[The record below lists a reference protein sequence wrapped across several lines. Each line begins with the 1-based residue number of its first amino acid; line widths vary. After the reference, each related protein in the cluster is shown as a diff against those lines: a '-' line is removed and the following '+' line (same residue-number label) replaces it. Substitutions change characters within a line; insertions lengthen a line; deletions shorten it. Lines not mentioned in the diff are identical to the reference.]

1 METPIVIFSYK
12 IDDLLEELTKRT
24 SYMGKMRGTEQEP
37 LMIDRLSLTHGEH
50 FMFTEF
56 IEDAASNV
64 YDWLKAFGRNI
75 KHAYHAKCVYD
86 ETVQYK
92 HHGAYLEIDGKEAE
106 MEHRYLF
113 KGITANANEFTKR
126 IVTTPPPVNVDNR
139 IEDIDLTIEYN
150 FNIHTLLDGTLESS
164 ETYKSTNT
172 YRVSKGGKFPTF
184 AGYGDIIIQFD
195 FDENGSKHVLQS
207 VDVEIVVRETPV
219 NVVPIKAETYVEYH
233 PNLNDLSA
241 TEYYQTVKDCT
252 NANWKANADK
262 LPDDPRDKVMFILEQ
277 VDNFDVNMIHIID
290 RNIKEAIVNYILFRW
305 YEFVLPTEY
314 ENYYLKFED
323 YAYKAKVGM
332 NSTVKPIQR
341 RYNTF

>member
-1 METPIVIFSYK
+1 MDKPIVIFSYK
-12 IDDLLEELTKRT
+12 IDNLLEELTKRT

-37 LMIDRLSLTHGEH
+37 LMIDRLSLTQGEH

-86 ETVQYK
+86 EAVQYK

-106 MEHRYLF
+106 MERRYLF
-113 KGITANANEFTKR
+113 KGIQAIAQELSNKIT
-126 IVTTPPPVNVDNR
+126 TTPPSVTVENR
-139 IEDIDLTIEYN
+139 MEDIDLRVEYT
-150 FNIHTLLDGTLESS
+150 FYVHTLLDGTLETTEQYTKTDVYRI
-164 ETYKSTNT
+164 ET
-172 YRVSKGGKFPTF
+172 GGKFPNF
-184 AGYGDIIIQFD
+184 AGYGNINVPFT
-195 FDENGSKHVLQS
+195 FDENGSRHTLQS

-219 NVVPIKAETYVEYH
+219 SVVPVKAETYVEYH
-233 PNLNDLSA
+233 PNLNDLSV
-241 TEYYQTVKDCT
+241 TEYYQVVKDCT

-277 VDNFDVNMIHIID
+277 VNNFDVNMIHVID

-314 ENYYLKFED
+314 QNYYLKFED

-341 RYNTF
+341 KHNTF

>member
-1 METPIVIFSYK
+1 MDKPIVIFSYK

-86 ETVQYK
+86 EAVQYK

-106 MEHRYLF
+106 MGQRYMF
-113 KGITANANEFTKR
+113 KNIVATPLEIDNKIDVTIPTITVENMMENIELT
-126 IVTTPPPVNVDNR
+126 VD
-139 IEDIDLTIEYN
+139 YYYH
-150 FNIHTLLDGTLESS
+150 IHTLLDNTLDTTESIDQS
-164 ETYKSTNT
+164 SSVYIKTGNYPIGVTNILIP
-172 YRVSKGGKFPTF
+172 FN
-184 AGYGDIIIQFD
+184 
-195 FDENGSKHVLQS
+195 FDENGSKHTLQS
-207 VDVEIVVRETPV
+207 VDVEIVVRDTPV
-219 NVVPIKAETYVEYH
+219 NIVPVKAETYVEYH
-233 PNLNDLSA
+233 PNLNDLSV
-241 TEYYQTVKDCT
+241 TEYYQVVKDCT

-277 VDNFDVNMIHIID
+277 VDNFDVNMIHVID
-290 RNIKEAIVNYILFRW
+290 RNIKEAIINYILFRW

-341 RYNTF
+341 KYNTF

>member
-1 METPIVIFSYK
+1 MDKPIVIFSYK

-75 KHAYHAKCVYD
+75 NHAYHAKCVYD
-86 ETVQYK
+86 EAVQYK

-106 MEHRYLF
+106 MEQRYLF
-113 KGITANANEFTKR
+113 KNIVATPLEIDNKIDVTIPTITVENMIENIELT
-126 IVTTPPPVNVDNR
+126 VD
-139 IEDIDLTIEYN
+139 YYYH
-150 FNIHTLLDGTLESS
+150 IHTLLDNTLDTTESIDQS
-164 ETYKSTNT
+164 SSVYIKTGNYPIGVTNILIPFT
-172 YRVSKGGKFPTF
+172 
-184 AGYGDIIIQFD
+184 
-195 FDENGSKHVLQS
+195 FDESGSKHTLQS

-219 NVVPIKAETYVEYH
+219 NVVPVKAETYVEYH

-241 TEYYQTVKDCT
+241 TEYYQVVKDCT
-252 NANWKANADK
+252 NVNWKANADK
-262 LPDDPRDKVMFILEQ
+262 LPDDPRGKVMFILEQ
-277 VDNFDVNMIHIID
+277 VDNFDVNMIHVID

-341 RYNTF
+341 KYNTF

>member
-1 METPIVIFSYK
+1 MDKPIVIFSYK
-12 IDDLLEELTKRT
+12 IEDLLEELTKRT

-86 ETVQYK
+86 EAVQYK

-106 MEHRYLF
+106 MERSYLF
-113 KGITANANEFTKR
+113 KDIQATANEDDDT
-126 IVTTPPPVNVDNR
+126 ITVPLPSVTVDNR
-139 IEDIDLTIEYN
+139 VEDINLMVEYN
-150 FNIHTLLDGTLESS
+150 FYIHTLLDGTLETTECHK
-164 ETYKSTNT
+164 ETKQYDVK
-172 YRVSKGGKFPTF
+172 KGGGIPILSGTTIPFNFNET
-184 AGYGDIIIQFD
+184 
-195 FDENGSKHVLQS
+195 GSKHTLQS
-207 VDVEIVVRETPV
+207 VDVEIIVRETLV
-219 NVVPIKAETYVEYH
+219 KEVPIKAKTYVEYF
-233 PNLNDLSA
+233 PNLSDMSVA
-241 TEYYQTVKDCT
+241 EYYQVVKDCT

-277 VDNFDVNMIHIID
+277 VNNFDVNMIHVID

-314 ENYYLKFED
+314 QNYYLKFED

-341 RYNTF
+341 KHNTF

>member
-64 YDWLKAFGRNI
+64 YDWLKAFGRSI

-113 KGITANANEFTKR
+113 KGIKANPIMLSNR
-126 IVTTPPPVNVDNR
+126 ISVTPPSVTVDNKM
-139 IEDIDLTIEYN
+139 ESIDLRVEYN
-150 FNIHTLLDGTLESS
+150 FYVHTLLDGTLEST
-164 ETYKSTNT
+164 ETYKSTNI
-172 YRVSKGGKFPTF
+172 YRVSKDGKFPTF
-184 AGYGDIIIQFD
+184 AGYGDITIPFD

-207 VDVEIVVRETPV
+207 VDVEIVIRETPV

-241 TEYYQTVKDCT
+241 TEYYQVVKDCT

-332 NSTVKPIQR
+332 NSTIKPIQR